1 MTSTDRSTTPAA
13 DHDIVIV
20 AAARTPQGRLKG
32 QLASFTAVQLGAL
45 AIRGALE
52 QASVPPDAVDAVI
65 VGQVLAAGSGQNA
78 ARQAAIG
85 AGIGWNVPAH
95 SVNKVCLSGLTA
107 IIDAARMI
115 RTGDATVVVAAGME
129 SMTRAPHLLMGS
141 RDGWTYGSVEVLDH
155 MAFDGLT
162 DAYDQESMGAS
173 TERHNARF
181 DLTRRAQDEVAAL
194 SHQRAASAQAAGIF
208 DDEIVPVSV
217 PQRRGEALTV
227 TADEGI
233 RPDTTVESLGTL
245 RAAFAEGGSIT
256 AGNSSQISDG
266 ASAVVVTTRE
276 TADRH
281 GWPVLVAIGASGQT
295 AGPDNSLQAQ
305 PARAI
310 ERACEKQGIEPSDL
324 DLVEINEAFG
334 AVVARSQTELG
345 LSSGIVNIH
354 GGGIAIGHPIGASG
368 TRLVV
373 HVAHV
378 LARRG
383 AGTAAVA
390 LCGGGGQGEALI
402 LTR

>member
-1 MTSTDRSTTPAA
+1 MSENDA
-13 DHDIVIV
+13 VIV

-32 QLASFTAVQLGAL
+32 QLAAFTAPQLGSF

-52 QASVPPDAVDAVI
+52 QGGVDPEDVDAVI

-85 AGIGWNVPAH
+85 AGIGWDVPAH

-107 IIDAARMI
+107 VIDAARMI
-115 RTGDATVVVAAGME
+115 RTGDAEVVVAAGME

-141 RDGWTYGSVEVLDH
+141 RDGWTYGTVEVLDH
-155 MAFDGLT
+155 MAYDGLT
-162 DAYDQESMGAS
+162 DAYDRESMGAS
-173 TERHNARF
+173 TERHNARYE
-181 DLTRRAQDEVAAL
+181 LTREMQDRVAAL
-194 SHQRAASAQAAGIF
+194 SHQRAAAAQESGVLDA
-208 DDEIVPVSV
+208 EIVAVEV
-217 PQRRGEALTV
+217 PQRRGEPVRV
-227 TADEGI
+227 TRDEGV
-233 RPDTTVESLGTL
+233 RPETTVETLAGL

-266 ASAVVVTTRE
+266 ASAVVVTTRA
-276 TADRH
+276 TAEAK
-281 GWPVLVAIGASGQT
+281 GWPVLVTVGASGQT

-310 ERACEKQGIEPSDL
+310 EQACRKQGITPQDL

-345 LSSGIVNIH
+345 LDGDIVNVH

-368 TRLVV
+368 NRLVV
-373 HVAHV
+373 HVAHE

-383 AGTAAVA
+383 GGTAAVG

>member
-1 MTSTDRSTTPAA
+1 MS
-13 DHDIVIV
+13 DIVIV

-32 QLASFTAVQLGAL
+32 QLASFTAPQLGSL

-52 QASVPPDAVDAVI
+52 QASIAPDAVDAVI
-65 VGQVLAAGSGQNA
+65 MGQVLAAGSGQNA

-85 AGIGWNVPAH
+85 AGIGWDVPAS

-115 RTGDATVVVAAGME
+115 RTGDATTVVAGGME

-155 MAFDGLT
+155 MAHDGLT
-162 DAYDQESMGAS
+162 DAYDRESMGAS
-173 TERHNARF
+173 TERHNPRF
-181 DLTRRAQDEVAAL
+181 ELTREMQDTVAAL
-194 SHQRAASAQAAGIF
+194 SHQRAAAAASEGVF
-208 DDEIVPVSV
+208 DAEIVEVSV
-217 PQRRGEALTV
+217 PQRKGDPIVLTK
-227 TADEGI
+227 DEGV
-233 RPDTTVESLGTL
+233 RPDTTVESLAGL
-245 RAAFAEGGSIT
+245 RPAFAEGGTIT
-256 AGNSSQISDG
+256 AGNASQISDG
-266 ASAVVVTTRE
+266 ASAVIVTTRE
-276 TADRH
+276 NADAQ
-281 GWPVLVAIGASGQT
+281 GWPVLAVIGANGQT

-310 ERACEKQGIEPSDL
+310 ERALEKQGISAEDL
-324 DLVEINEAFG
+324 DQVEINEAFG
-334 AVVARSQTELG
+334 AVVARSQQELG
-345 LSSGIVNIH
+345 LSSDIVNVH

-373 HVAHV
+373 HLAHE
-378 LARRG
+378 LAKRG
-383 AGTAAVA
+383 SGTAVAA

>member
-1 MTSTDRSTTPAA
+1 MTDTTHTDG
-13 DHDIVIV
+13 DDVVIV

-32 QLASFTAVQLGAL
+32 QLASFTAPQLGAF

-52 QASVPPDAVDAVI
+52 QSGIDSADVDAVI
-65 VGQVLAAGSGQNA
+65 MGQVLAAGSGQNA

-85 AGIGWNVPAH
+85 AGIGWDVPAH

-115 RTGDATVVVAAGME
+115 RTGDAEVVVAGGME

-155 MAFDGLT
+155 MAYDGLT
-162 DAYDQESMGAS
+162 DAYDRESMGAS
-173 TERHNARF
+173 TERHNARYE
-181 DLTRRAQDEVAAL
+181 LTREAQDEVAAL
-194 SHQRAASAQAAGIF
+194 SHRRAAAAQAEGRF
-208 DDEIVPVSV
+208 DDEIVAVTV
-217 PQRRGEALTV
+217 PQRRGEPIV
-227 TADEGI
+227 VSADEGV
-233 RPDTTVESLGTL
+233 RPDTSVESLSRL

-266 ASAVVVTTRE
+266 ASAVVVTTR
-276 TADRH
+276 AKAGSA
-281 GWPVLVAIGASGQT
+281 GWPVLAAVGASGQT
-295 AGPDNSLQAQ
+295 AGPDNSLHAQ

-310 ERACEKQGIEPSDL
+310 ERACAKQGISPTDL

-334 AVVARSQTELG
+334 AVVARSRVELG
-345 LSSGIVNIH
+345 IPAEIINPH

-368 TRLVV
+368 ARLVV
-373 HVAHV
+373 HAAHE

-383 AGTAAVA
+383 AGTAAVG